1 MKQINL
7 TRILYIAFAVFTLQT
22 AHAQSVIEL
31 DSASYARERQAQEL
45 SYNREQ
51 GSKSVQAAERQAAA
65 EAQKRAEQE
74 RFESAMEH
82 LLMKRYRTPDTHE
95 FTKSLFGHM
104 SIGAYTDR
112 TLAFITPNR
121 NVYTSEYDFHWGA
134 FAQKD
139 FTSAHGMRLQYD
151 FGRMSM
157 KDGDMASRHQLGLDY
172 LWNLSNYFYGY
183 NEARPW
189 SLSYLVG
196 INGGINGESA
206 LLSKYYAGLH
216 TGIQVRA
223 NLSPRTYVFAEPRI
237 AAYTNESDADW
248 HKVDVRSHILFGM
261 GARLSSPYKDLQ
273 WNYSIDK
280 DSVSWTDNF
289 FMQLSMGA
297 FDSFVDLS
305 NGAKEMGPSF
315 HFSAGRW
322 LNPKLALRASLYAEQ
337 LNKLTRNRRA
347 GGMVEGVLS
356 IPHLFGFSMGRWGLE
371 ASAGMRYDRVC
382 WALGQW
388 GSTSALQL
396 KYFVNQQFALF
407 ADARHSTMFNEETGV
422 YDGMGNLNLGV
433 EFYRANYDR
442 YQAKVMT
449 MGDVAYRQGYFASA
463 GYGVQ
468 YPFLMGGD
476 WLASLN
482 NTYHFSLGYR
492 FDDYNALRLKFDNTD
507 YKVED
512 KFTNTLVKSPTEWM
526 TLSPQYM
533 FNLTNLWLGNTNHR
547 FDLRP
552 YVGPVISLTEADY
565 FGHGIEVGMPV
576 VWKLAPGL
584 ELFVE
589 PSYRYMSG
597 EYLKQCILYDKGM
610 WSMTG
615 GINYVQGPLYFREY
629 LQKFN
634 WGKDWFVAAYGG
646 LQKDDVSTGYTDIT
660 ALPVGNVAVGRW
672 FGPVG
677 ARVSA
682 FASLNRTYQEP
693 YLFAMGYAGARL
705 EGMVNLT
712 SLFAPSKEVSRF
724 EIDALG
730 GYHSSVLYRPV
741 IGVYDQNWAYADG
754 PTAALQFKYYVRDGI
769 GVFVEPRRS
778 WISYDRTELPEL
790 GGHTKHF
797 TQKIS
802 DLSIGLEVRQH
813 NLVRA
818 DLRRTYGDFQPRN
831 FISGDLGLTYPM
843 NYTHVK
849 PASEV
854 IPTFGPLLG
863 LSFGREL
870 NALSTVRYRMT
881 ANHFRSHFTDEREN
895 GFNSSLEYMLNI
907 TNGMLGYDPNRIM
920 DFKAI
925 AGVDALFS
933 TYKNKANLGAHVGAQ
948 LSFRTS
954 EQMSVYAEANMA
966 MYHNPTV
973 VEGMRIIRNKGLMP
987 YATIGSTYYFDA
999 AAMPFTN
1006 FFADKR
1012 WFIDV
1017 YAGRQADLS
1026 ILGKETDKHFGPV
1039 GGIAIGKMYGPMG
1052 WRVGGFLSNNR
1063 KWSHTSELMAYGG
1076 LRLEGMVDL
1085 FQFIKPIEEE
1095 RKFTINAFG
1104 GIQPCI
1110 AYRPYY
1116 KDSPYTQNKAYAF
1129 GPTGALQAVWQ
1140 LGRIALFAEPR
1151 LTWLDFER
1159 ERVATGASEVKQ
1171 YTQFDHELFEFNVG
1185 VRLRQHAPKET
1196 VKGFDP
1202 KSFISLEGGLAYPVH
1217 YKGET
1222 GTERVNGALKHLGG
1236 DWGIGYGRHFTA
1248 NSGVRVKVDRQYL
1261 LTQYAEGY
1269 TKGWRFG
1276 VDYMSNFS
1284 NLLWGYDSTR
1294 KVDVYGTIGANY
1306 LYTNYKDKFN
1316 FGLGGGLNV
1325 SMRINDNMR
1334 FHIEPHCDFYRNEP
1348 SIIEGQ
1354 RLVHFVGTLPT
1365 LNAGITYE
1373 F

>member
-51 GSKSVQAAERQAAA
+51 GSKSIQAAERQAAV

-157 KDGDMASRHQLGLDY
+157 KDGDMASRHQLDLDY

-646 LQKDDVSTGYTDIT
+646 LQKDDVSTGHADIT

-712 SLFAPSKEVSRF
+712 SLFAPSKEVRRF

-1052 WRVGGFLSNNR
+1052 WRIGGFLSNNR

-1140 LGRIALFAEPR
+1140 LGRVALFAEPR

-1196 VKGFDP
+1196 VKGFEP

-1276 VDYMSNFS
+1276 IDYMSNFS

-1306 LYTNYKDKFN
+1306 LYTNYKNKFN

-1334 FHIEPHCDFYRNEP
+1334 IHLEPHCDFYRDEP

>member
-1 MKQINL
+1 MKRINL
-7 TRILYIAFAVFTLQT
+7 TRILYIAAAAFTLQT

-31 DSASYARERQAQEL
+31 DSAAYARERQAQEL

-51 GSKSVQAAERQAAA
+51 GSKSVLAAERQAAA
-65 EAQKRAEQE
+65 EAQKRADQE

-82 LLMKRYRTPDTHE
+82 LLMKRYRTPDVHE
-95 FTKSLFGHM
+95 FTRSLFGHL

-139 FTSAHGMRLQYD
+139 ITSAHGIRLQYD

-157 KDGDMASRHQLGLDY
+157 KDGGMASRHQLGLDY

-183 NEARPW
+183 NESRPW
-189 SLSYLVG
+189 TWSYLVG
-196 INGGINGESA
+196 LNVGANGESA
-206 LLSKYYAGLH
+206 LVSPYYAGLH
-216 TGIQVRA
+216 TGIQLRA
-223 NLSPRTYVFAEPRI
+223 NLSPRTYIFAEPRI
-237 AAYTNESDADW
+237 AAYTNESSADW

-261 GARLSSPYKDLQ
+261 GARLTSPYKSLQ
-273 WNYSIDK
+273 WDYSIDA

-289 FMQLSMGA
+289 FLQLSMGA
-297 FDSFVDLS
+297 FDSYVDLS

-315 HFSAGRW
+315 HFAAGRW

-337 LNKLTRNRRA
+337 LNKIHRNRRA
-347 GGMVEGVLS
+347 GGMVEGVVS

-388 GSTSALQL
+388 GSTTALQL

-407 ADARHSTMFNEETGV
+407 ADTRYSSMFNDETGV
-422 YDGMGNLNLGV
+422 YDDMGNLNLGV
-433 EFYRANYDR
+433 EFYRSNYDR
-442 YQAKVMT
+442 YRAKVMT

-476 WLASLN
+476 WLSSLN

-492 FDDYNALRLKFDNTD
+492 FDDYNALRLKFENTD

-512 KFTNTLVKSPTEWM
+512 KFTNTLIKSSSDWM

-597 EYLKQCILYDKGM
+597 EALKQCILYDKGM

-615 GINYVQGPLYFREY
+615 GINYVQGPLHFREY
-629 LQKFN
+629 IQRFN

-646 LQKDDVSTGYTDIT
+646 LQKDDLSTGHADIT

-672 FGPVG
+672 FGPIG

-712 SLFAPSKEVSRF
+712 SLFAPTKEVRRF

-730 GYHSSVLYRPV
+730 GYHSSVVYRPLP
-741 IGVYDQNWAYADG
+741 YYAQNWAYADG
-754 PTAALQFKYYVRDGI
+754 PTAALQFKYYVGDGI

-790 GGHTKHF
+790 GGQTKHF

-813 NLVRA
+813 NLVRE

-831 FISGDLGLTYPM
+831 FISGDLGLSYPM

-895 GFNSSLEYMLNI
+895 GFNNSFEYMLNI
-907 TNGMLGYDPNRIM
+907 TNGMLGYDPSRIM

-925 AGVDALFS
+925 VGVDALFS
-933 TYKNKANLGAHVGAQ
+933 TYKNKTNLGAHLGAQ

-987 YATIGSTYYFDA
+987 YAAIGSTFYYNA
-999 AAMPFTN
+999 ANMPNFE

-1026 ILGKETDKHFGPV
+1026 ILGKDTDKHFGPV

-1085 FQFIKPIEEE
+1085 FQFIKPIDEE

-1116 KDSPYTQNKAYAF
+1116 EDSPYTRNRAYAF

-1151 LTWLDFER
+1151 LTWLDFKR

-1171 YTQFDHELFEFNVG
+1171 YTEFSHELFEFNVG

-1196 VKGFDP
+1196 VKNFEP

-1222 GTERVNGALKHLGG
+1222 GSERVNGALKHLGG

-1261 LTQYAEGY
+1261 LSQYAEGN

-1294 KVDVYGTIGANY
+1294 KVDVYGTLGASY

-1334 FHIEPHCDFYRNEP
+1334 IHLEPHCDFYRDEP